1 MTNNVRNQNPQI
13 QNLYYN
19 QLINMLRQMGYNNMT
34 ENEVRP
40 RQRPTEQATFQH
52 LIQNIRFQ
60 LNSINFGNADV
71 LLLEQKSHKIIEAI
85 EVLVKALIDS

>member
-1 MTNNVRNQNPQI
+1 MNKNARNQNPQI

-40 RQRPTEQATFQH
+40 RQRPTEQATF
-52 LIQNIRFQ
+52 
-60 LNSINFGNADV
+60 
-71 LLLEQKSHKIIEAI
+71 
-85 EVLVKALIDS
+85 